1 MEEGAIVHIEYELY
15 NSEEKLIETNLEAT
29 AKEHDMHEDG
39 RDYSPLVAL
48 IGGGTLIEGF
58 EDHLLEAEADTDY
71 EIDIS
76 CKKAYGEK
84 NSELIEVLSQDKVMQ
99 QIRDPNSLQVN
110 GPITL
115 GGKTGTLTLWAAGRA
130 RIDFNHPMAGQDL
143 RYKYKITKVI
153 DDKGE
158 KVAALLKANT
168 GHDDFGVEFDGDD
181 VAITIPESMLFD
193 TNAAMMKFRM
203 VSVLRDSVNAG
214 KVSFVEVHE
223 ERTTDPG
230 HGEEG
235 HVHDENCDHGEE
247 E

>member
-1 MEEGAIVHIEYELY
+1 MEEGAIVHIDYELY
-15 NSEEKLIETNLEAT
+15 NSEEKLIETNIESA
-29 AKEHDMHEDG
+29 AKEHEMHEDG
-39 RDYSPLVAL
+39 RNYSPLVAV

-58 EDHLLEAEADTDY
+58 EDHLLEAEAETDY
-71 EIDIS
+71 EIDIA
-76 CKKAYGEK
+76 CEKAYGEK
-84 NSELIEVLSQDKVMQ
+84 NSELIEVLSQDKVLQ

-115 GGKTGTLTLWAAGRA
+115 GGKTGPLTLWAAGRA

-153 DDKGE
+153 DDQGE

-168 GHDDFGVEFDGDD
+168 GHDDFEVEFDGDD
-181 VAITIPESMLFD
+181 VAITNPEAMMFD
-193 TNAAMMKFRM
+193 TNAAMMKFRL
-203 VSVLRDSVNAG
+203 VSVLRDSMNVG

-223 ERTTDPG
+223 ERKANPE
-230 HGEEG
+230 HGAEG